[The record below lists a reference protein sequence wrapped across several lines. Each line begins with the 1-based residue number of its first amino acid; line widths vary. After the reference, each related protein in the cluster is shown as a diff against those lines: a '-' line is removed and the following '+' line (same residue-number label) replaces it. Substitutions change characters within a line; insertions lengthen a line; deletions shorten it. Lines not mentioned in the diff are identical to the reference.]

1 MIRKTV
7 LALIAASVLTL
18 AGTASAY
25 ADPAFGP
32 GNEGGGVGNSQ
43 PADGKCHPPG
53 QTEAVPGC
61 K

>member
-1 MIRKTV
+1 MKRK
-7 LALIAASVLTL
+7 ITL
-18 AGTASAY
+18 AVLLGVLSLGSASLAA

-43 PADGKCHPPG
+43 PDDGKCHPPG
-53 QTEAVPGC
+53 QTVEVPGC